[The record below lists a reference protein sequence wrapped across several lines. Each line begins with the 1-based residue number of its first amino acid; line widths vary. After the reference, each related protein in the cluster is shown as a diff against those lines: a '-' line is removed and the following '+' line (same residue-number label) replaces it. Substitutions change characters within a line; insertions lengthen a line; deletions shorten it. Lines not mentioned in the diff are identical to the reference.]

1 MKGKTLIIKDFEIYF
16 YENSNKLFIR
26 FNKGSTIFTKLYLLT
41 LKEISLIFSYINRIE
56 YKIDYDKLNYLQ
68 RKGKFEIVNDNNGI
82 MLIMVIKIC
91 LIMIILITK

>member
-1 MKGKTLIIKDFEIYF
+1 M
-16 YENSNKLFIR
+16 
-26 FNKGSTIFTKLYLLT
+26 T

-91 LIMIILITK
+91 LIMIILITKWIIQILIDLILICQIQKK